1 MVSTTFFSGYQSICH
16 NMTIL
21 LDNVRYRIALGL
33 MSSCVPEIASEAL
46 LTGSD
51 HAGKHPGR
59 GDGRGC
65 VGRDG
70 VCDLRLRRSRVV
82 GRRAVHVIG
91 TKLVIRHR
99 LMIVIR
105 VTAGAGT

>member
-1 MVSTTFFSGYQSICH
+1 MR
-16 NMTIL
+16 L
-21 LDNVRYRIALGL
+21 RIAPGL
-33 MSSCVPEIASEAL
+33 TGPCVPGSADEAL

-51 HAGKHPGR
+51 HAGEHPGR

-70 VCDLRLRRSRVV
+70 VRDLRLRRSRVV
-82 GRRAVHVIG
+82 GRRAVNVVG

-99 LMIVIR
+99 LMTVIR
-105 VTAGAGT
+105 VTAGAGA